1 MKSCRNIHHQEN
13 HPSINPAPQLLN
25 QYSSL
30 VISEE
35 CMATA
40 LPCLSCPDPH
50 LLEKPQESESG
61 VWKRMSLNPASLFF
75 SKWRPFEGAQRLHL
89 TLRLSFSFL
98 FFAEILSHLLPT
110 LHFHSGHCSQEVKRM
125 TWFGE
130 VPRLPFALNF
140 PGLFHMGEMSVV
152 WFLRRRGG
160 FSKIATCT
168 SLHVSAAH
176 TKPGEIDC
184 NSKQKR
190 ENMTR

>member
-61 VWKRMSLNPASLFF
+61 CGSGWASTQLL
-75 SKWRPFEGAQRLHL
+75 SSSPNEGHSRVPSVFTSPCGFL
-89 TLRLSFSFL
+89 FL
-98 FFAEILSHLLPT
+98 FFFFCGDSLSPAPHTALPLRSLL
-110 LHFHSGHCSQEVKRM
+110 SGGKKNDLIWWSSAFAIRPEL
-125 TWFGE
+125 
-130 VPRLPFALNF
+130 PRAF
-140 PGLFHMGEMSVV
+140 PHGRNVSCLIFEKE
-152 WFLRRRGG
+152 GG
-160 FSKIATCT
+160 IF
-168 SLHVSAAH
+168 
-176 TKPGEIDC
+176 
-184 NSKQKR
+184 
-190 ENMTR
+190 

>member
-61 VWKRMSLNPASLFF
+61 VWKRMSFSLLLQMKAIRGCPASSPHLAAFFFF
-75 SKWRPFEGAQRLHL
+75 SFFCGDSLSPAPHTALPLRSLLSGGKKNDLIWWSSAFAIRPELPRAFPHGRNVSCLIFEK
-89 TLRLSFSFL
+89 
-98 FFAEILSHLLPT
+98 E
-110 LHFHSGHCSQEVKRM
+110 
-125 TWFGE
+125 
-130 VPRLPFALNF
+130 
-140 PGLFHMGEMSVV
+140 
-152 WFLRRRGG
+152 GG
-160 FSKIATCT
+160 IF
-168 SLHVSAAH
+168 
-176 TKPGEIDC
+176 
-184 NSKQKR
+184 
-190 ENMTR
+190 

>member
-75 SKWRPFEGAQRLHL
+75 SKWRPFEGAQHLHL

-98 FFAEILSHLLPT
+98 FFCGDSLSPAPHTALPLRSLL
-110 LHFHSGHCSQEVKRM
+110 SGGKKNDLIWWSSAFAIRPEL
-125 TWFGE
+125 
-130 VPRLPFALNF
+130 PRAF
-140 PGLFHMGEMSVV
+140 PHGRNVSCLIFEKEEGLF
-152 WFLRRRGG
+152 
-160 FSKIATCT
+160 
-168 SLHVSAAH
+168 
-176 TKPGEIDC
+176 
-184 NSKQKR
+184 
-190 ENMTR
+190 

>member
-61 VWKRMSLNPASLFF
+61 VWKRMSLTQLLSSSPNEGHSRVPSVFTSPCGFLFLFF
-75 SKWRPFEGAQRLHL
+75 
-89 TLRLSFSFL
+89 

-152 WFLRRRGG
+152 WFLRRRRG